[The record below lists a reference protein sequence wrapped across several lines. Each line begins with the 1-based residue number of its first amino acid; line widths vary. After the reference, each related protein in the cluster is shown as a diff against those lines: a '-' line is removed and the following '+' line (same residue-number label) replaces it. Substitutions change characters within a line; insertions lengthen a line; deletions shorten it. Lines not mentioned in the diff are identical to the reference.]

1 MARYLLKRLLL
12 IIPTLFGVMLIN
24 FAIVQAA
31 PGGPIEQIAAR
42 LSGVA
47 GEGGHSALSGS
58 SHDGGARGSH
68 QATKTTSS
76 ASGSVYSGAAGV
88 PPEVLRDLEKQFGFD
103 KPAHVRFFIMMKNYL
118 TFDFGDSYLKNRSV
132 MELIKDKLPVS
143 VSLGLWSTLLIYG
156 LSIPLGVRKA
166 VRDGS
171 RFDVA
176 TSMAISIGHAV
187 PSFLLAVFLVI
198 LFAGGEFLNIFP
210 LRGLTS
216 EGWEDMSPG
225 KKIADYLWHV
235 ALPVISLSVGGFAAL
250 TMLTK
255 NSFLEEIHK
264 QYIVTARA
272 KGASER
278 RALYGHAF
286 RNAML
291 IVIAGFPAAFV
302 SMFFAGSLVVE
313 TIFSLDGLGL
323 LGFEATLNRDY
334 PVMFGTLYIFSLIGL
349 AMNVVG
355 DVVYVLIDP
364 RINFDARR

>member
-12 IIPTLFGVMLIN
+12 IVPTLFGVMLIN
-24 FAIVQAA
+24 FVIVQAA

-47 GEGGHSALSGS
+47 GEGGHSAISGPG
-58 SHDGGARGSH
+58 HDGHVAPAH
-68 QATKTTSS
+68 MATSAS
-76 ASGSVYSGAAGV
+76 ASGSVYSGASGV
-88 PPEVLRDLEKQFGFD
+88 PPDVLKDLEKQFGFD
-103 KPAHVRFFIMMKNYL
+103 KPAHERFFLMMKNYL
-118 TFDFGDSYLKNRSV
+118 TFDFGESYLKNRSV
-132 MELIKDKLPVS
+132 IGLILDKMPVS
-143 VSLGLWSTLLIYG
+143 ISLGLWSTLLIYG
-156 LSIPLGVRKA
+156 LSIPLGIRKA

-176 TSMAISIGHAV
+176 TSMAISVGYAV

-198 LFAGGEFLNIFP
+198 LFAGGEFFSIFP
-210 LRGLTS
+210 LRGLSS
-216 EGWEDMSPG
+216 EGWNAMPLWQ
-225 KKIADYLWHV
+225 KITDYLWHV
-235 ALPVISLSVGGFAAL
+235 TLPVISLTVGGFAAL

-255 NSFLEEIHK
+255 NCFIEEIHK

-291 IVIAGFPAAFV
+291 IVIAGFPSAFI

-313 TIFSLDGLGL
+313 TIFSLDGMGL

-349 AMNVVG
+349 VMNVIG
-355 DVVYVLIDP
+355 DVAYVLIDP
-364 RINFDARR
+364 RINFDASR